1 MSILDIRRGYQ
12 NGGLDSGFYQYTP
25 NYSGLQKAYLEYL
38 GNQSKGN
45 LNSIYKTI
53 FKEPEDFY
61 TSIDEKGNEIKI
73 PVDPYIYRL
82 AGFDPDTGQRS
93 TTGITVPVTKAEYFN
108 KEVLEPNLLGLL
120 YNQAD
125 PETYLGFRQGISDL
139 IGSDFSENELKYEN
153 LYPGYLPRT
162 LKSELEIALSR
173 ADSAQLNLLKKNNP
187 KLYDQ
192 LMTGVDPDYARY
204 TPFTTR
210 RTEDIFGGVLGKD
223 QSIHDYLDKEGKLY
237 GLSTDQLFSYSPTS
251 TQQSTTEVPTID
263 PFSGQQVSAQDQ
275 AAFTQLQDIFP
286 QQELPTVKPEAP
298 FQPYQSGPS
307 NVGIFAGP
315 SYDKYS
321 AARTDAY
328 ANSPSK
334 FDYDIAA
341 NQAAGQFVQ
350 DRAEEIYGKG
360 IGTLIGTLGA
370 VAGVPLALLS
380 SPGHEAA
387 QVIME
392 GRMKPGSGLEGFYK
406 AFMNELPFSTAR
418 NRALGVM
425 KSIPVVGE
433 PIYQGLTNLTS
444 RDPVL
449 SSLTK
454 NFNNLTLQEMNQIRN
469 TPTEKLIEQAR
480 SAGQNGGM
488 GYLLGF

>member
-1 MSILDIRRGYQ
+1 MAFVNKVNGIPIDEFLAVNPNWIKVPALDKYGNPYLFED
-12 NGGLDSGFYQYTP
+12 GTPQYT
-25 NYSGLQKAYLEYL
+25 
-38 GNQSKGN
+38 
-45 LNSIYKTI
+45 I
-53 FKEPEDFY
+53 
-61 TSIDEKGNEIKI
+61 I
-73 PVDPYIYRL
+73 P
-82 AGFDPDTGQRS
+82 
-93 TTGITVPVTKAEYFN
+93 
-108 KEVLEPNLLGLL
+108 
-120 YNQAD
+120 
-125 PETYLGFRQGISDL
+125 
-139 IGSDFSENELKYEN
+139 
-153 LYPGYLPRT
+153 
-162 LKSELEIALSR
+162 KSEEEI
-173 ADSAQLNLLKKNNP
+173 
-187 KLYDQ
+187 
-192 LMTGVDPDYARY
+192 
-204 TPFTTR
+204 
-210 RTEDIFGGVLGKD
+210 
-223 QSIHDYLDKEGKLY
+223 
-237 GLSTDQLFSYSPTS
+237 
-251 TQQSTTEVPTID
+251 PTID
-263 PFSGQQVSAQDQ
+263 PFSGQQISAQDQ

-298 FQPYQSGPS
+298 FQPYQSEPS

-334 FDYDIAA
+334 FDYDIAV

-350 DRAEEIYGKG
+350 DRAREIYGDNIFGKG
-360 IGTLIGTLGA
+360 IGTLGA

>member
-1 MSILDIRRGYQ
+1 MAFVNKVNGIPIDEFLAVNPNWIKVPALDKYGNPYLFED
-12 NGGLDSGFYQYTP
+12 GTPQYTIIP
-25 NYSGLQKAYLEYL
+25 KSE
-38 GNQSKGN
+38 
-45 LNSIYKTI
+45 
-53 FKEPEDFY
+53 E
-61 TSIDEKGNEIKI
+61 EI
-73 PVDPYIYRL
+73 PTVDPFSGQPVEEEFTLPDISFLSPSEQESTLR
-82 AGFDPDTGQRS
+82 AFDQVQNLPPSG
-93 TTGITVPVTKAEYFN
+93 PAP
-108 KEVLEPNLLGLL
+108 PNN
-120 YNQAD
+120 YYD
-125 PETYLGFRQGISDL
+125 
-139 IGSDFSENELKYEN
+139 
-153 LYPGYLPRT
+153 
-162 LKSELEIALSR
+162 EI
-173 ADSAQLNLLKKNNP
+173 
-187 KLYDQ
+187 
-192 LMTGVDPDYARY
+192 
-204 TPFTTR
+204 
-210 RTEDIFGGVLGKD
+210 
-223 QSIHDYLDKEGKLY
+223 
-237 GLSTDQLFSYSPTS
+237 
-251 TQQSTTEVPTID
+251 PTID
-263 PFSGQQVSAQDQ
+263 PFSGQQISMQDQ
-275 AAFTQLQDIFP
+275 MAFAQPQDIFS

-334 FDYDIAA
+334 FDYDIAV
-341 NQAAGQFVQ
+341 NQAAGQFIQ
-350 DRAEEIYGKG
+350 DRAQEIFGDNIFGKG
-360 IGTLIGTLGA
+360 IGTLGA

-425 KSIPVVGE
+425 KSIPIVGE

-480 SAGQNGGM
+480 SSGQNGGM